1 MREPA
6 SKMVP
11 IVRSFYKPLPCCNV
25 TKMPVRVPN
34 AQRANTTKT
43 SEFGAQKGLLQGP
56 GKWWVPYALKTP
68 TPQKF
73 SAEPFSR
80 KGVRGTNVLVSNPL
94 FLRSDDKVPAN
105 LHQASIILCSDKK
118 GQGPKAQPSTS
129 EFQVLA
135 ERRGSLCQLV
145 TLPQSFHPEHRLGHS
160 KHCWACWGDRSQLAA
175 PSGPGPQISPSH
187 PHWDSQAPR
196 A

>member
-80 KGVRGTNVLVSNPL
+80 KGVRGTNVLVSNQFSFPKKGHAKECSTYWTTAL
-94 FLRSDDKVPAN
+94 IS
-105 LHQASIILCSDKK
+105 HASIVMLKTVQARLQQYVNWELPVVQA
-118 GQGPKAQPSTS
+118 GLEKAEEPDIKFPRS
-129 EFQVLA
+129 A
-135 ERRGSLCQLV
+135 GS
-145 TLPQSFHPEHRLGHS
+145 
-160 KHCWACWGDRSQLAA
+160 
-175 PSGPGPQISPSH
+175 
-187 PHWDSQAPR
+187 
-196 A
+196 